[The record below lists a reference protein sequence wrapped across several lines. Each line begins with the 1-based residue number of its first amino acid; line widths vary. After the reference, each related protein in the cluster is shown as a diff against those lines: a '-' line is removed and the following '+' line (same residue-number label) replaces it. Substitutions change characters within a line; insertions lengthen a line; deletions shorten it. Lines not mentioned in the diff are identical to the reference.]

1 MYEITRSVIL
11 YVHFGTY
18 RSNNR
23 QWHSDRTR
31 RFATKKEASS
41 CLYYSK
47 TCIEVKCTHESTVV
61 PAHTTNA
68 CRGGLEVHIE
78 VSGQFHAPAV
88 LFHGKET

>member
-1 MYEITRSVIL
+1 MKSPEVL
-11 YVHFGTY
+11 YYTYISERIDPTIDNGTPIVHED
-18 RSNNR
+18 SR
-23 QWHSDRTR
+23 QK
-31 RFATKKEASS
+31 KKEASS